1 MGIDRTGLD
10 FREKDK
16 ITRIEFSCR
25 KMSQVFKRPEL
36 SNELSEKDPFTEPSS
51 LFHTPDTSLTN

>member
-36 SNELSEKDPFTEPSS
+36 SNELSEKDPLQSLLPSS
-51 LFHTPDTSLTN
+51 IHLIPL

>member
-36 SNELSEKDPFTEPSS
+36 SNELSEKDPIDMVP
-51 LFHTPDTSLTN
+51 